1 MPNWNKVLGEMT
13 LLAQKSPQDV
23 VRTKYLKLL
32 QKKTGRNVI
41 AYYSGFLQKNSDD
54 INHLISISDDDK
66 NGFMAAINGLDA
78 SKGLDLLLHTPG
90 GNIAALES
98 IGYYL
103 REKFGRDI
111 RAFVPMMAMSAG
123 TMLACSAKEIVM
135 GKQSNIGPFDP
146 QFGTLP
152 AHGVIE
158 EFNKARDEILKNPQ
172 AAAVWQFVLS
182 KYNPTFIGQCE
193 KAITWATE
201 IVSQWLRDGMFH
213 GDPDA
218 EQKAQSICSKLN
230 DPRTTYAHA
239 RHIHMKKALEIG
251 LVVTE
256 LEQDQEV
263 QDLVLTIHHSFM
275 HTFGTSPAAKII
287 ENHNGARM
295 VWNAGAKI

>member
-1 MPNWNKVLGEMT
+1 MGEMA

-23 VRTKYLKLL
+23 VRTKYLECLAE
-32 QKKTGRNVI
+32 KTGRNVI
-41 AYYSGFLQKNSDD
+41 AYYSGFLQKNSPD
-54 INHLISISDDDK
+54 INNLISISDDDK

-103 REKFGRDI
+103 REKFGRNI

-123 TMLACSAKEIVM
+123 TMLACSAQEIVM

-152 AHGVIE
+152 AHGVLE
-158 EFNKARDEILKNPQ
+158 EFNTAREEILNNPA

-182 KYNPTFIGQCE
+182 KYSPTFIGQCE
-193 KAITWATE
+193 KAITWASE
-201 IVSQWLRDGMFH
+201 IVSEWLKDGMFYGH
-213 GDPDA
+213 PDA
-218 EQKAQSICSKLN
+218 DVKAKSICSKLN
-230 DPRTTYAHA
+230 DPKTTYAHA
-239 RHIHMKKALEIG
+239 RHIHMKKAREIG
-251 LVVTE
+251 LVVSE
-256 LEQDQEV
+256 LEDDQEI

-275 HTFGTSPAAKII
+275 HTFGISSAAKII
-287 ENHNGARM
+287 ENHKGSRM
-295 VWNAGAKI
+295 VWHVGTSNMSGPN